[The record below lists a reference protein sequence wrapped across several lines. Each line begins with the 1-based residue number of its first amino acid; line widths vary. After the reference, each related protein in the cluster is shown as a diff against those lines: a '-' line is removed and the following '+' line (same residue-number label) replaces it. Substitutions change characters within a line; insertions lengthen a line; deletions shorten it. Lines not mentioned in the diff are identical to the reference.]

1 MHDLGKVAICEAY
14 ETAVF
19 TANCAAVW
27 IPATWFQSIN
37 SLFIIIFA
45 PVFAGLWTWFAARNI
60 NISSPL
66 KFAIGLGLAAV
77 GFGLMIIP
85 ANMLVASNG
94 AIKVSAW
101 WLTVSYL
108 FQTFAEL
115 LISPVGLSSMTK
127 LSPRRFVG
135 QMMGVWFL
143 ATAVGNLIAG
153 LVGGSVDP
161 EKLEQTPILF
171 TGTTIALVV
180 SAIVLGLLAIPIAR
194 MMKDQPDIV
203 DESA

>member
-1 MHDLGKVAICEAY
+1 
-14 ETAVF
+14 
-19 TANCAAVW
+19 
-27 IPATWFQSIN
+27 
-37 SLFIIIFA
+37 
-45 PVFAGLWTWFAARNI
+45 FAGLWTWFASKNI
-60 NISSPL
+60 NVASPI
-66 KFAIGLGLAAV
+66 KFAVGLTMAAV

-94 AIKVSAW
+94 AIKVSFM

-108 FQTFAEL
+108 FQTFGEL
-115 LISPVGLSSMTK
+115 LVSPVGLSSMTK

-143 ATAVGNLIAG
+143 ATAVGNLVAG

-171 TGTTIALVV
+171 TGTTVALMISAVV
-180 SAIVLGLLAIPIAR
+180 LAIL
-194 MMKDQPDIV
+194 
-203 DESA
+203 